1 MTGPFVAC
9 NHERAI
15 HSHREANV
23 FKRQSLLGFRA
34 QFKAAV
40 ATTLAVPG
48 GGGGAPHCCFSTFGA
63 ARAHQAVHSCAPIAR
78 LSPPPPLLLLLPKR
92 SAERRPSL
100 QHLGARGM
108 IHGADAGRARYT
120 YIYRVTGHWQAS

>member
-1 MTGPFVAC
+1 MQPRKSDPFAPRGERFQAAESSGLQSAIQSRSC
-9 NHERAI
+9 NDAGCSRRRRRA
-15 HSHREANV
+15 A
-23 FKRQSLLGFRA
+23 LLFFDLRSSTRA
-34 QFKAAV
+34 SGSALVRADRTTESAA
-40 ATTLAVPG
+40 
-48 GGGGAPHCCFSTFGA
+48 A
-63 ARAHQAVHSCAPIAR
+63 AAAAA
-78 LSPPPPLLLLLPKR
+78 KR